1 MDEERKQILEML
13 AEGKITTEDAE
24 RLLDKLG
31 TSQSEGSS
39 SDAVGG
45 ENRRKKLKYFRVV
58 VDDND
63 GDKVNVRVPLSLIKT
78 GIALASVLPHDVNR
92 KLGEKGVD
100 LGKLGEFN
108 GDELNEAL
116 RDLQV
121 DIDSD
126 DGETVRVFCE

>member
-1 MDEERKQILEML
+1 MSKERKQILEML
-13 AEGKITTEDAE
+13 AEGKITAEDAE

-31 TSQSEGSS
+31 TSRAE
-39 SDAVGG
+39 SDASDPG
-45 ENRRKKLKYFRVV
+45 EGDHRRKKLKYFRVLI
-58 VDDND
+58 DDND
-63 GDKVNVRVPLSLIKT
+63 GDKVNVRIPLSLIKT
-78 GIALASVLPHDVNR
+78 GIALATVLPRDVNE

-100 LGKLGEFN
+100 LGKLGEFD